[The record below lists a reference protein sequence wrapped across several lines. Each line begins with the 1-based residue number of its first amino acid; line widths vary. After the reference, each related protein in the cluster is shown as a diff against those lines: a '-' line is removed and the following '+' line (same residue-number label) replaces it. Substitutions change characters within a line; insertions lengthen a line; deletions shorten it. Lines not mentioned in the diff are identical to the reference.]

1 MKASTLISI
10 AAFSIGIFIFSSL
23 IICLSRHVSAEA
35 GIGNIYWSRDIV
47 VCPSKDIENEVE
59 WAVDRW
65 NTAITYFGYRY
76 LWLDVLNY
84 RMKVSNN
91 VEECNVFF
99 RLLDSP
105 PGGCR
110 IKFGDDE
117 WMPVAVTN
125 FYPKPTGKVEYAI
138 ISIWREMLRE
148 DLREDLKKIL
158 LHEFSWILGLH
169 PFKYSGELLGLASD
183 TIGTRDVTSLDVYG
197 LHLRSKIPEE
207 ELLKKVKYISV
218 DRYVPVLTIEEAVLS
233 DILSSI
239 IALVS
244 AYGLWRMFRR
254 FENVQERS

>member
-1 MKASTLISI
+1 
-10 AAFSIGIFIFSSL
+10 
-23 IICLSRHVSAEA
+23 
-35 GIGNIYWSRDIV
+35 
-47 VCPSKDIENEVE
+47 SKDIEGEVE
-59 WAVDRW
+59 WAVNRW

-84 RMKVSNN
+84 RLKISKD
-91 VEECNVFF
+91 VESCNVFF
-99 RLLDSP
+99 KLLDSP
-105 PGGCR
+105 PRGCP
-110 IKFGDDE
+110 IKLSDKE
-117 WMPVAVTN
+117 WRPVAVVN
-125 FYPKPTGKVEYAI
+125 FYPEPKGRVEYAI
-138 ISIWREMLRE
+138 ISIWKEMLRD

-158 LHEFSWILGLH
+158 LHEFSWILGLY
-169 PFKYSGELLGLASD
+169 PFKYGGELLGLASD